1 MAAALVAVGESRDHG
16 ARRCG
21 RGPVGLYGNPLG
33 APVLL
38 IIDAVVPPQQIAL
51 KEMGRVSVAIY
62 RPGCTPT
69 N

>member
-21 RGPVGLYGNPLG
+21 RVRYGNPLG

-51 KEMGRVSVAIY
+51 KEMGRVPVAIY